1 MLGLAVGWGDRN
13 DSDWGP
19 DMNRLTV
26 GTATAI
32 IAFSLVSCSTS
43 EVTLPPAD
51 GGTFETL
58 DELKVAVE
66 SAGLACHE
74 LVRDTPP
81 SKFSDSS
88 ASCGEFTSLAIYS
101 DDLHMKSQL
110 DFWRPAGQRAINIG
124 KNWSVVSEDPKLI
137 QKSLGGTILHTGP

>member
-1 MLGLAVGWGDRN
+1 
-13 DSDWGP
+13 
-19 DMNRLTV
+19 MNRLTV

>member
-1 MLGLAVGWGDRN
+1 MLAAAR
-13 DSDWGP
+13 S
-19 DMNRLTV
+19 RLDTAPGSQSSSAARSTV
-26 GTATAI
+26 LSG
-32 IAFSLVSCSTS
+32 
-43 EVTLPPAD
+43 PAD
-51 GGTFETL
+51 RRSGMPSRATLELIPLIPRL

>member
-1 MLGLAVGWGDRN
+1 
-13 DSDWGP
+13 
-19 DMNRLTV
+19 MNRLTV

-110 DFWRPAGQRAINIG
+110 DFWRPAGQRGINIG

>member
-1 MLGLAVGWGDRN
+1 MLGLAVGWGDRD

-43 EVTLPPAD
+43 EVTLPAD

-74 LVRDTPP
+74 LVLDTPP
-81 SKFSDSS
+81 SKFSASS